1 MKRALLNVPPLV
13 KFDVELLGELVALR
27 AESTWALTFS
37 KRQAIVIAAEIDFGE
52 GMEQES
58 SLGWVFH

>member
-1 MKRALLNVPPLV
+1 MPPLV